1 MNSMID
7 IRRYIER
14 ARLRRPAGLL
24 PLLAALLFAGA
35 AEAGHPAGE
44 GGRINVTIFN
54 DIGGFDHLE
63 APHAGLSRL
72 QVLFAVHDRLFEPDA
87 GTGKPVPRLALKAV
101 PRDDFTNWRV
111 SLRPGVNFSNGEK
124 LTADAYQRH
133 FERLLK
139 SEYAMRFR
147 ALAGAP
153 LRKVTA
159 SGKLTIDFQ
168 FSKPN
173 PGFRAAMSHGGAY
186 IWFLNA
192 PNLMTRNRAHPG
204 LSGMIAGAGPYR
216 IAAWEPGKRVVLKR
230 NPGYWDPAAQHA
242 DEIYYHIL
250 AGSNPEDLLQ
260 RLRGGQLDAAAVIA
274 DSVIRAARK
283 QRDLRVFRSVRDHF
297 GLAVGFNQ
305 QFAPLGD
312 QVARLALVQAI
323 DRRAIAR
330 ALGGGNADIADQLFA
345 GARWRCA
352 DVGYPAHDPGG
363 ARNIL
368 EALGADFSQLQIW
381 ADDTPPMRRAAEMIQ
396 DMWRAVGVPTGVHLV
411 TAAER
416 SLTYQIVTGR
426 AAVWIWQQG
435 PFVHPSFSDLSLR
448 SASRQNIS
456 RLRSAKIDAAIAG
469 LARARSK
476 KDIGAA
482 HCAFEAVK
490 SELVPYLPVMRGV
503 LGMITRKD
511 IGGVRLTGDP
521 VLGYHRLFRK

>member
-7 IRRYIER
+7 IRRYMDN
-14 ARLRRPAGLL
+14 ALKGLVL
-24 PLLAALLFAGA
+24 LLASLFFAGA
-35 AEAGHPAGE
+35 AEAEHPAGR

-54 DIGGFDHLE
+54 DIGGFDHIE

-111 SLRPGVNFSNGEK
+111 WLRPGVQFSNGEK

-139 SEYAMRFR
+139 SEYARRFR

-192 PNLMTRNRAHPG
+192 PNLMTRNQAHPS
-204 LSGMIAGAGPYR
+204 LSGMSAGAGPYR
-216 IAAWEPGKRVVLKR
+216 IAAWERGKRIVLKR

-242 DEIYYHIL
+242 DEIHYHIL
-250 AGSNPEDLLQ
+250 GGYNAEDLLQ
-260 RLRGGQLDAAAVIA
+260 WLRGGQLDAAAVIA

-283 QRDLRVFRSVRDHF
+283 QRDLRVFRAVRDHF

-330 ALGGGNADIADQLFA
+330 ALGSGEADIADQLFA
-345 GARWRCA
+345 AVRWSCE

-368 EALGADFSQLQIW
+368 DALGADFSQLQIW
-381 ADDTPPMRRAAEMIQ
+381 ADDTPPMRRA
-396 DMWRAVGVPTGVHLV
+396 VGVPTGVHLV
-411 TAAER
+411 TAADH